1 MMISKEKKCIFIHIP
16 KTAGTSIEKMIQGEK
31 YIKGWSSHQK
41 INEYKDDDKFH
52 EYFKFSFVR
61 NPYERILSVFNYYK
75 NRGNNKD
82 LIYQPNKIL
91 DYFYK
96 KITTTKIFDID
107 ISKKIPHEFDEF
119 CELYIKEKLD
129 FYGRNALDT
138 QISFLSIDNNIE
150 VDFIGRFE
158 KLQKDIEYIKDY
170 LGIKASLG
178 HQRKTK
184 LRSHYSSFY
193 NDFTKQIIKEAYGEE
208 IELFKYKF

>member
-1 MMISKEKKCIFIHIP
+1 MMISKDKKCIFIHIP

-82 LIYQPNKIL
+82 LIYQPKKIL

-96 KITTTKIFDID
+96 KMTTTKT
-107 ISKKIPHEFDEF
+107 
-119 CELYIKEKLD
+119 IK
-129 FYGRNALDT
+129 T
-138 QISFLSIDNNIE
+138 IQC
-150 VDFIGRFE
+150 
-158 KLQKDIEYIKDY
+158 
-170 LGIKASLG
+170 KA
-178 HQRKTK
+178 
-184 LRSHYSSFY
+184 
-193 NDFTKQIIKEAYGEE
+193 
-208 IELFKYKF
+208 